1 VDLMVGFIVLVAAAS
16 HLAPHVTPRDIFFSV
31 TVSPDFRDSPAAHA
45 IRLRYGAT
53 IWFLAFAAAA
63 FVVTSPMPMVSGP
76 MLLAQ
81 TLGASVAFAHARR
94 AVLPHGVLPATIR
107 EAEIGPRPGLP
118 GGLAGQLGP
127 FLILVAAAAYV
138 ALNWEDVPAPF
149 ATHWNL
155 AGTPDGWT
163 RKSVAGVFRGMSI
176 GLVVCAMMWFTS
188 YAVLHW
194 TRLPRVSGREGQRN
208 RHVRRVNLAATLAS
222 EYLVALL
229 IAWTAVVSM
238 FSGPDARPRLPLAF
252 RVAPFVLLIAG
263 VVAIRVVRRTAA
275 TEGAAVGD
283 TTPDACWIFGQLYV
297 NRRDPA
303 LFVEKRMGLGY
314 TLNMGNPLAW
324 LVVTVF
330 VTGIA
335 IPLLLVP

>member
-1 VDLMVGFIVLVAAAS
+1 MLGFIVLVAVAS
-16 HLAPHVTPRDIFFSV
+16 HLAPQLTPRDIFFSV
-31 TVSPDFRDSPAAHA
+31 TVSPEFRDGPVAQS
-45 IRLRYGAT
+45 IRQRYCVE
-53 IWFLAFAAAA
+53 IWFLAFAASA

-81 TLGASVAFAHARR
+81 TLGASVAFANARR
-94 AVLPHGVLPATIR
+94 AVLPHGAVPATIR

-127 FLILVAAAAYV
+127 FVILLATAAYL
-138 ALNWEDVPAPF
+138 ALNWDDVPARFP
-149 ATHWNL
+149 THWNL
-155 AGTPDGWT
+155 AGTADGWT
-163 RKSVAGVFRGMSI
+163 TKSVGGVFRGVSV
-176 GLVVCAMMWFTS
+176 GLVICGMMWFTS

-208 RHVRRVNLAATLAS
+208 RHVRRLNLAATLAS

-229 IAWTAVVSM
+229 LAWTAVVAM
-238 FSGPDARPRLPLAF
+238 FRGPDSQPRLPVAF

-263 VVAIRVVRRTAA
+263 AVAIRVVRRSAA
-275 TEGAAVGD
+275 SDGAAFGD

-324 LVVTVF
+324 LVITVF
-330 VTGIA
+330 LTGIA